1 MSAAAISTMTEK
13 RVLVVEDEEPIR
25 DLLRFRL
32 GRAGYEVVPAAT
44 GAEAR
49 AAIADTHP
57 DVIVMD
63 WMLPDVSGLE
73 LTKQLKRDPA
83 TRDIPVI
90 MVTAR
95 AQEDDRVRSEE
106 HTSELQSRENLV
118 CRLLLEKK

>member
-1 MSAAAISTMTEK
+1 MTEK

-32 GRAGYEVVPAAT
+32 GRAGYDVVPAAT

-49 AAIADTHP
+49 AAIADAHP

-90 MVTAR
+90 KIGR
-95 AQEDDRVRSEE
+95 AHV
-106 HTSELQSRENLV
+106 
-118 CRLLLEKK
+118 